1 MFNKLR
7 NRSGFR
13 PFIKHNSALWIFP
26 LSGEFSV
33 SMMRAQSI
41 TVRNVYASTM
51 AASRHPDHRPEA
63 TPVCRSSF
71 GLRLS
76 ACPADCFHPA
86 AYRSFPAGRTAP
98 LRGADGEAD
107 RRKL

>member
-33 SMMRAQSI
+33 SMMRAHSI
-41 TVRNVYASTM
+41 TIRNVYASTM
-51 AASRHPDHRPEA
+51 AASRHPDHRPEV
-63 TPVCRSSF
+63 TPVFRSSC
-71 GLRLS
+71 GLRLRRSRLTAS
-76 ACPADCFHPA
+76 ALRRAENLR
-86 AYRSFPAGRTAP
+86 RSASPSAP
-98 LRGADGEAD
+98 ESGAKRPTE
-107 RRKL
+107 K